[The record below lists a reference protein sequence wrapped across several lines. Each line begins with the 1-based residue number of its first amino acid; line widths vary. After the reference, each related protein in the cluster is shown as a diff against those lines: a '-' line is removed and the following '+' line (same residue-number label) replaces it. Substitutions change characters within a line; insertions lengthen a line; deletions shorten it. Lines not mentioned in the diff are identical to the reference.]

1 MNIKNDAST
10 ANRLKQVN
18 LLLDFMADNGLQA
31 KIKAERH
38 FLPVRQFCV
47 QRFFNA
53 GNAIMVGVDKSQNM
67 RRCLAARVNPRHAP
81 GKIHTRD
88 AKL

>member
-31 KIKAERH
+31 KIKAERYI
-38 FLPVRQFCV
+38 LPVRQLGV

-53 GNAIMVGVDKSQNM
+53 GNAIMVGVDKAQNM
-67 RRCLAARVNPRHAP
+67 RRCLAARVNPRHAL
-81 GKIHTRD
+81 GKIHTGD